1 MNILNSASMRGFTEL
16 KHVMSAAAEDRAS
29 GNIEHNNVISVCNN
43 LL

>member
-1 MNILNSASMRGFTEL
+1 MRGFTEL
-16 KHVMSAAAEDRAS
+16 KHVMSAAEDRAS